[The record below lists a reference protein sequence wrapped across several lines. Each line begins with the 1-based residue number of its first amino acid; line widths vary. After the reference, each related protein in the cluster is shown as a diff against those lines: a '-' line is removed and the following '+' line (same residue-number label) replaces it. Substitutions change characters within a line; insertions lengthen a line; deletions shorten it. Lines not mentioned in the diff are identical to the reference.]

1 LKKTLITI
9 SGPTAVGKTKFSI
22 ELAKL
27 LNCEIISCDSRQ
39 FYKEMNIGTGVPSEN
54 DISKI
59 KHHCIQ
65 HKSIFDRYTIND
77 FEIES
82 NNILNKKF
90 IDQDYMIMVG
100 GSGLYMDASING
112 LDKFPEIDYKIREEL
127 NNELEL
133 NGIKSLQ
140 KKLNKI
146 DPDHFL
152 NIDINNPR
160 RIIRA
165 LEVCITSKKPYS
177 FFLNKKKVN
186 RSYKVFQI
194 AINTE
199 RNNLY
204 DLINNRVDKMIINGL
219 LNEVKSLIDHS
230 SLIPLQTIGYKELF
244 PYFKKKE
251 SLETCIEEIKKNTRR
266 YAKRQLTW
274 LNRNNDLLWLDNKSK
289 AEVIISTYFD

>member
-1 LKKTLITI
+1 
-9 SGPTAVGKTKFSI
+9 
-22 ELAKL
+22 
-27 LNCEIISCDSRQ
+27 
-39 FYKEMNIGTGVPSEN
+39 
-54 DISKI
+54 
-59 KHHCIQ
+59 
-65 HKSIFDRYTIND
+65 
-77 FEIES
+77 
-82 NNILNKKF
+82 
-90 IDQDYMIMVG
+90 
-100 GSGLYMDASING
+100 MDAPING

-230 SLIPLQTIGYKELF
+230 SLIPLQTVGYKELF
-244 PYFKKKE
+244 PYFEKKE

-274 LNRNNDLLWLDNKSK
+274 LNRSNDLLWLDNKSK

>member
-1 LKKTLITI
+1 MKKTLITI

-54 DISKI
+54 DLSKI

-146 DPDHFL
+146 DPDYFL
-152 NIDINNPR
+152 NIDMYILP
-160 RIIRA
+160 
-165 LEVCITSKKPYS
+165 LV
-177 FFLNKKKVN
+177 LN
-186 RSYKVFQI
+186 
-194 AINTE
+194 
-199 RNNLY
+199 
-204 DLINNRVDKMIINGL
+204 L
-219 LNEVKSLIDHS
+219 L
-230 SLIPLQTIGYKELF
+230 
-244 PYFKKKE
+244 
-251 SLETCIEEIKKNTRR
+251 R
-266 YAKRQLTW
+266 
-274 LNRNNDLLWLDNKSK
+274 
-289 AEVIISTYFD
+289 